1 MITIASKRKI
11 RWKRVWRALYSPE
24 AIRYAFVSVRALHVV
39 VFLAFVTA
47 AFVGFDFGS
56 VMPFAA
62 ICVVVSVLSQIFVV
76 NVIGHRFIGH
86 ANFRPAR
93 FSQIFFLA
101 WTVIVGLSSPLSS
114 GLIHRRHHRNSDTD
128 LDPHSPKRANLREK
142 LGFFALVYLN
152 SFNEKNF
159 STLEIMRESR
169 RPYFIFFHR
178 NGAHLSLLVSV
189 FLFATLGL
197 KGIFFLQTIPVFVC
211 FIGQFNLVYQT
222 HVPLEADTSK
232 NHSIDSVRANI
243 LTLGE
248 GAHNAHHRNPRQIF
262 YPNER
267 PMMFDLTGFIIKSM
281 WMR

>member
-1 MITIASKRKI
+1 MNTIALKPKI
-11 RWKRVWRALYSPE
+11 RLKRLLRALYSPE
-24 AIRYAFVSVRALHVV
+24 AIRCAFVSVRALHVV
-39 VFLAFVTA
+39 IFLAFVA
-47 AFVGFDFGS
+47 AWVVGSTFGS
-56 VMPFAA
+56 IAPLMA
-62 ICVVVSVLSQIFVV
+62 ICVVFSILSQIFVV

-86 ANFRPAR
+86 ANFRPSR
-93 FSQIFFLA
+93 LSQALFLA

-114 GLIHRRHHRNSDTD
+114 GLIHRRHHRNSDTE
-128 LDPHSPKRANLREK
+128 LDPHSPKRSNLREK
-142 LGFFALVYLN
+142 LGFFSLVYLN

-159 STLEIMRESR
+159 STFDIMRESR

-178 NGAHLSLLVSV
+178 NGAYLSLLVSV
-189 FLFATLGL
+189 LLFSTLGL
-197 KGIFFLQTIPVFVC
+197 KGIFFLQTIPVFIC

-222 HVPLEADTSK
+222 HVPLEDDASK

-248 GAHNAHHRNPRQIF
+248 GAHSAHHRNPGQIF

-281 WMR
+281 WTR